1 MCLTSL
7 YVDIHKASL
16 LVRQESN
23 ERRVK
28 VAMHAGV
35 AVVGEKGGAVP
46 VLVLIGRDQLS
57 GIQEL
62 DQTQPI

>member
-35 AVVGEKGGAVP
+35 AVVGEKGGAV

-62 DQTQPI
+62 DAT